1 MIAWVL
7 YAVLVGLC
15 VVAAAA
21 AADVLARMRG
31 ISVRYVWIVAALL
44 CVALPATARLRANS
58 AKPVVRDRID
68 MPLDFVRASFV
79 TVERRVPMS
88 VAMYSVVAWAIAIGL
103 VTMSFAVVYARLR
116 RASRM
121 WPEIDLLGQRVRV
134 SAGVGP
140 VVIGVLRPEIIVPR
154 WVLDR
159 SRHEQRLILAHEAEH
174 VRAGDPII
182 LGAACALVAMMPWN
196 PATWIILSRLR
207 LAIEIDCDARVLRGG
222 VSPHAYGSLLVEVA
236 ERASPLRF
244 AMALS
249 DSSSHLHQ
257 RILAMSPRS
266 MTHPIGRVASVMI
279 IGLVSLLAACEA
291 KMPTA
296 AEIDRMDAT
305 SVERNVR
312 ALGIMKID
320 SSVLWSVD
328 GVRTTAAV
336 AKAIPADSIVT
347 VSISGPELS
356 GSSQVY
362 VVTKR
367 GQQLALE
374 RSGEA
379 GLVRRRATG
388 QDPIVALTSKPE
400 QEQPTIMIDGVKATA
415 AAMKALDRSRITNI
429 DIIKGASAIR
439 EYGDDAKNGMIII
452 KMKPVGAP

>member
-7 YAVLVGLC
+7 YTVLVGLC

-31 ISVRYVWIVAALL
+31 VSVRYVWIAAALL
-44 CVALPATARLRANS
+44 CVALPATARLRANG
-58 AKPVVRDRID
+58 AKPIVRERID
-68 MPLDFVRASFV
+68 TPLDFVRASFV

-88 VAMYSVVAWAIAIGL
+88 VAMYSVVAWAIAVSL

-116 RASRM
+116 RASRT

-134 SAGVGP
+134 SASVGP

-154 WVLDR
+154 WVFDR
-159 SRHEQRLILAHEAEH
+159 SHDEQRLILAHEAEH

-257 RILAMSPRS
+257 RILAMSSRS
-266 MTHPIGRVASVMI
+266 MTHPIGRVASVMVV
-279 IGLVSLLAACEA
+279 GLASLLAACEA

-296 AEIDRMDAT
+296 AEIDGMDAAT
-305 SVERNVR
+305 VEKSGR
-312 ALGIMKID
+312 ALGIMNRD
-320 SSVLWSVD
+320 SSVVWSVD
-328 GVRTTAAV
+328 DVQTTAAV
-336 AKAIPADSIVT
+336 ARAIPADSIVT
-347 VSISGPELS
+347 VSVNKVD
-356 GSSQVY
+356 GSPHVY

-379 GLVRRRATG
+379 GRVRRRDTG
-388 QDPIVALTSKPE
+388 QDPIVGLASKPE
-400 QEQPTIMIDGVKATA
+400 QDQPLVVIDGARSTP
-415 AAMKALDRSRITNI
+415 AAMKALDRSRIAAVE
-429 DIIKGASAIR
+429 IIKGPSAMR
-439 EYGDDAKNGMIII
+439 EYGDDAKRGVIVIR
-452 KMKPVGAP
+452 MKPAGAQ

>member
-7 YAVLVGLC
+7 YTVLVGLC

-31 ISVRYVWIVAALL
+31 VSVRYVWIVAALL
-44 CVALPATARLRANS
+44 CVVLPATARLRANS
-58 AKPVVRDRID
+58 AKPVVHERIA

-88 VAMYSVVAWAIAIGL
+88 VAMYSVVAWVIAIGL
-103 VTMSFAVVYARLR
+103 ITMSFVVVYARLR

-121 WPEIDLLGQRVRV
+121 WPEIDLVGQRVRV

-140 VVIGVLRPEIIVPR
+140 VVIGVLHPEIIVPR

-159 SRHEQRLILAHEAEH
+159 SRDEQRLILAHEAEH

-222 VSPHAYGSLLVEVA
+222 ASPRAYGSLLVEVA

-244 AMALS
+244 AMALA

-257 RILAMSPRS
+257 RILAMSSRS

-279 IGLVSLLAACEA
+279 VGLASLLAACEA

-296 AEIDRMDAT
+296 AEINGMDAAT
-305 SVERNVR
+305 VEKSARS
-312 ALGIMKID
+312 LGIVKSD
-320 SSVLWSVD
+320 SSVLWWVD
-328 GVRTTAAV
+328 GVHTTAAV

-347 VSISGPELS
+347 VSIRGPELS
-356 GSSQVY
+356 GSPGVY
-362 VVTKR
+362 VITKR
-367 GQQLALE
+367 GQQLALT
-374 RSGEA
+374 RGGETNN
-379 GLVRRRATG
+379 VRRRYTG
-388 QDPIVALTSKPE
+388 DTIDLVPLAVGN
-400 QEQPTIMIDGVKATA
+400 QPTITIDGVKATQ
-415 AAMKALDRSRITNI
+415 AAMKALDRTRIANI